1 MLINVAFIA
10 GSYLFGALPF
20 TTALAKASG
29 LDLSQERDLHIAL
42 QRKVSKFRA
51 SLASFVDFIKGSI
64 AVLIGFG
71 FNLLPAVVVLSGVA
85 VVVGQMWPPFRS
97 CHGEKGNST
106 GSAVIITLALIYEAY
121 IVLICLAF
129 FAVGSGLR
137 LITYRRFPDP
147 THPVALALPAGM
159 FLGFAAAPLASWCSG
174 QPKSITLGLLALFI
188 IIVARRLTA
197 YLKADL
203 KANRSISQILVNR
216 LLFDQSFLE
225 KAQK

>member
-1 MLINVAFIA
+1 MLVNVAFIA
-10 GSYLFGALPF
+10 GSYLFGTLPF
-20 TTALAKASG
+20 TATLAEASG

-42 QRKVSKFRA
+42 QRKVGKVRA

-64 AVLIGFG
+64 PLLIGFG
-71 FNLLPAVVVLSGVA
+71 FNLPITVVVLSGVA
-85 VVVGQMWPPFRS
+85 AVAGQMWPPFRN

-106 GSAVIITLALIYEAY
+106 GTAVIITLALIYEAY
-121 IVLICLAF
+121 IILICLTF

-137 LITYRRFPDP
+137 LITYRRFPEP
-147 THPVALALPAGM
+147 THPVALALPVGM
-159 FLGFAAAPLASWCSG
+159 FLGFAAALIASWCSG

-203 KANRSISQILVNR
+203 KTDSSVARILVNR
-216 LLFDQSFLE
+216 LFFDQSFLE
-225 KAQK
+225 KTGK